1 MLSINL
7 HKVYIHIVRL
17 WSKEAGKAKIPTVAT
32 SMSDLSSLFLYLS
45 LGLIILWTMRLA
57 HSKGRNPFVWGGISL
72 LLVLIPSWPDLLGM
86 GPMLVLLF
94 IKSPQTISQETVPE
108 TVTCPKCQAYHAV
121 GHTYCVNC
129 GWELVRSYTDDL
141 GHVSEVVTATQAKPE
156 PAPTSEQIEQ
166 MAGQSTQHFA
176 SEMTSPPYEPLNESL
191 ISENVAAFAQT
202 LPEPESEVEQPVVRY
217 PITPAGFTERGLA
230 LIAVEQFQGAIDQFT
245 KAIALDPGY
254 VPAWTRRAEAYELMG
269 RQGKAEG
276 DRRHLGGLQGEVTN

>member
-1 MLSINL
+1 M
-7 HKVYIHIVRL
+7 
-17 WSKEAGKAKIPTVAT
+17 T
-32 SMSDLSSLFLYLS
+32 DLNNLFLYLS
-45 LGLIILWTMRLA
+45 LGLIIFWTVQLA
-57 HSKGRNPFVWGGISL
+57 RSKRRNPFVWGGISL
-72 LLVLIPSWPDLLGM
+72 LLVLIPSWPDLLGI
-86 GPMLVLLF
+86 GPMLILLF
-94 IKSPQTISQETVPE
+94 LKSPQTVSQETVPE
-108 TVTCPKCQAYHAV
+108 TVTCPKCQAYHAT

-129 GWELVRSYTDDL
+129 GWELARAYTDDF
-141 GHVSEVVTATQAKPE
+141 GHVSEGPATLPKPE

-166 MAGQSTQHFA
+166 PAKQPAQHFA
-176 SEMTSPPYEPLNESL
+176 SEMPSPVHEPPNESL
-191 ISENVAAFAQT
+191 IPEDVAAFAQT
-202 LPEPESEVEQPVVRY
+202 PPEPESEVEQPVVRY